1 RACADHVLA
10 EGTTVGA
17 VRNAGGR
24 GTPGRVH
31 DQRSGWT
38 MEQCSSRVGSQMIC
52 ASRAGRGVR
61 GATEGRRARPSV
73 SLPLEAGPWQANGL
87 IVCRRRSA
95 DISHSNSNQLVC
107 LLPPCQSGGEGKQ
120 E

>member
-52 ASRAGRGVR
+52 ASRAGRG
-61 GATEGRRARPSV
+61 GARRHGRKTRPAIGVFAAGGRTVASKWPD
-73 SLPLEAGPWQANGL
+73 SLQE
-87 IVCRRRSA
+87 V
-95 DISHSNSNQLVC
+95 IS
-107 LLPPCQSGGEGKQ
+107 
-120 E
+120 